1 MKKILFS
8 LFLLAIS
15 QIMAQ
20 ETGSIAGKLTDKDY
34 NNEPLAFANV
44 LIEGTTIGTTSDFDG
59 FYEIANLEPGTY
71 TIIFSNDIDI
81 PSIMWWRP

>member
-1 MKKILFS
+1 MVDDN
-8 LFLLAIS
+8 FLLAIS

-44 LIEGTTIGTTSDFDG
+44 LIEGTTIGTT
-59 FYEIANLEPGTY
+59 
-71 TIIFSNDIDI
+71 
-81 PSIMWWRP
+81 